1 MAYDI
6 PYDGSRPD
14 HRASRYVELMRDWEA
29 LQDAGAGWLANAS
42 NLVALLHRGL
52 GFWWT
57 GFYLLRPTDGTLV
70 LGPFQGPVACTLI
83 HPGKGVCGACVER
96 NEPILVPDVD
106 QFPGHIACS
115 SLSRSELVLPL
126 YAGQTLVGVLDLD
139 SLELDDFGF
148 EDIRALEPFLESLQR
163 HWTGSPEGAIR

>member
-1 MAYDI
+1 MAHDI

-70 LGPFQGPVACTLI
+70 LGPF
-83 HPGKGVCGACVER
+83 
-96 NEPILVPDVD
+96 
-106 QFPGHIACS
+106 PGHIACS

-148 EDIRALEPFLESLQR
+148 EDIRALEPFLEGLQR